1 MSGSGREIITEPF
14 PASTA
19 VITRALL
26 DPLWVVE
33 IDAVAVVPR

>member
-14 PASTA
+14 AVSTA
-19 VITRALL
+19 VIVGALL

-33 IDAVAVVPR
+33 NDAVAVVPR